1 MTVSRQQLE
10 RILKAQKYRC
20 FLTGRPLT
28 PSDVSVDHLV
38 PLSRGGSQDVSNLRL
53 VTRGAN
59 HAKSNLLLQEF
70 VELCRDVV
78 AEDRRR
84 KRRKR
89 GKPKRRPRARLAC
102 GHAGRNAPDRDLA
115 QLCQDV
121 VAETRRRKY
130 RR

>member
-28 PSDVSVDHLV
+28 PADVSVDHLV
-38 PLSRGGSQDVSNLRL
+38 ALSRGGSQDVSNLRL

-89 GKPKRRPRARLAC
+89 GKPKRRPRAR
-102 GHAGRNAPDRDLA
+102 PYA
-115 QLCQDV
+115 QRCDDFVSLCQDV
-121 VAETRRRKY
+121 VAENGRRTS

>member
-89 GKPKRRPRARLAC
+89 GKP
-102 GHAGRNAPDRDLA
+102 
-115 QLCQDV
+115 
-121 VAETRRRKY
+121 
-130 RR
+130 

>member
-10 RILKAQKYRC
+10 RILKAQKYRY

-78 AEDRRR
+78 AEERRR

-89 GKPKRRPRARLAC
+89 GKPKRRPRARPY
-102 GHAGRNAPDRDLA
+102 APRCDHFVS
-115 QLCQDV
+115 LCQDV